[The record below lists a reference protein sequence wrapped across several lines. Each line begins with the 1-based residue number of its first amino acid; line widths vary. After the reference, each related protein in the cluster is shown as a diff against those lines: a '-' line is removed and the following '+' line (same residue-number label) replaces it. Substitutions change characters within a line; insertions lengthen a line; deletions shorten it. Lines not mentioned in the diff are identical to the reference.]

1 MLLDVEIDDW
11 IYTGVLEDSI
21 DGNQYVLVFHNWGED
36 SEMFMGKLLLRG
48 DDLVE
53 VFIMS
58 NTEAIV
64 GKIIR

>member
-1 MLLDVEIDDW
+1 MLLDVEIDGW

-21 DGNQYVLVFHNWGED
+21 DGNQRVLVFNNWGED
-36 SEMFMGKLLLRG
+36 SEDFVGKFLLRG
-48 DDLVE
+48 DDLIE